1 MVLKKH
7 HKIMIG
13 GFSFFL
19 IVLLISNSLFI
30 YLLYGQLQLS
40 YNKLESAIKDMNT
53 KNQNQF
59 NEITENLLENKRNI
73 RTLSTEISSI
83 DNEFVQLGEEFI
95 KLKSSV
101 SSDFSEITEEL
112 IKSVVTIST
121 DVGQGSGFFIA
132 NGGYLITNYH
142 VLKGASAAGVYTYDG
157 KVHAV
162 SSIGQDINMDV
173 ALLKIEKDYPE
184 LKLADSDKIVQAEKV
199 LAIGN
204 PYGLS
209 FSVSEGIVSATNRI
223 GPNGLNVYIQTTA
236 ELNSGNSGGPLINK
250 NKEVIGINN
259 FKLSESEGLGF
270 ALESNYIK
278 ETVNNISQEIL
289 EQTLI

>member
-142 VLKGASAAGVYTYDG
+142 VLKGASAAGIYTYDG

>member
-95 KLKSSV
+95 ELKSSV

-162 SSIGQDINMDV
+162 SSVGQDINMDV

-250 NKEVIGINN
+250 NKEVIGMNN

>member
-132 NGGYLITNYH
+132 DEGYLITNYH
-142 VLKGASAAGVYTYDG
+142 VLKGASAAGIYTYDG

-162 SSIGQDINMDV
+162 SSIGQDINMDI

-184 LKLADSDKIVQAEKV
+184 LKLADSDKIIQAEKV

-223 GPNGLNVYIQTTA
+223 GPNGLNIYIQTTA